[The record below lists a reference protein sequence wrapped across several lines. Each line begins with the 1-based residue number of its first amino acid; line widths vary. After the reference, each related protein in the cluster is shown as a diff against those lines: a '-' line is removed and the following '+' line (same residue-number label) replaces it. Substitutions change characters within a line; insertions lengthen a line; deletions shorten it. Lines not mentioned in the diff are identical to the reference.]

1 MSRPTNKAPMIVSI
15 RAKQRLEAIFRQH
28 KPDQPALDVGLHFGA
43 EAAKE
48 TPRETP
54 FAIRAAVFDDSGSCT
69 GNCADVDGHD
79 SWLTHRDVH
88 SEVYLTGNTLRSLQM
103 LHGTTVEVFVA
114 KDSSAPV
121 HLARLIAIDAQ
132 QYKTH
137 RPLDRPQQGSSS
149 SFMTPLPSLA
159 HLSAQHSSP
168 TPSQLADQQAW
179 EDNVAYLPPALAFNL
194 SLQHELW
201 PLMPQLRVPTHS
213 ETQLVTATKPG
224 GMSGFQLEAK
234 THPSSHISL
243 SIRHLRPATN
253 TRTIDMLQSGCH
265 PVQVPVATK
274 MVIARICIPQI
285 ILLTMPASAKEKD
298 KGDPLFPPAGAG
310 DPAEHVLDRLDRTTE
325 AETSGSGLDDAQE
338 GEQLVRQLQAYF
350 QKHTRLLAKG
360 DVFAIPSASTAS
372 TDSILQSLY
381 SLPDNLQSTLDLDYF
396 KVIGMDPSYGTA
408 CAIDF
413 SETNLML
420 EGDCNSPLP
429 VGLPGY
435 IASEHAQLKSS
446 TQIPADT
453 RTPVELH
460 TPTLSHPQSP
470 SQGLPGSA
478 EGPAAVSGQQQDAAQ
493 ASRGRQV
500 GVHANAAWDPNPELA
515 GCGPLLPSW
524 RRLAD
529 LFMPLLHRDSSAL
542 ALQVA
547 VLLLGP
553 RGSGRS
559 IAVRAAAA
567 ALGIHFV
574 PFSCH
579 DLKGQTDA
587 ETATALKASLE
598 AAQGYAPVVLMLRH
612 FEVLAESPNGAT
624 PAERAA
630 TNSRLASTLRDCI
643 TQGSNKLTG
652 GFSQP
657 PGSYQTRGEHGT
669 ALQSLDAA
677 QQPVIIVACV
687 ESAEDVAPGLR
698 RCFTHELQLDAPG
711 APARKRLLQ
720 GLLGPQI
727 CQQLGQEAID
737 SAVTQTAGLLPRD
750 LQALAADAAAAAAAR
765 SLNTS
770 HMLPRVR
777 ARQAPHANKLSQEE
791 PQSQAGPVSSW
802 GREDNR
808 QPEGPKRQL
817 EGGEGDSD
825 EQAGLG
831 GQGDSKESV
840 QVSGADVQASL
851 DRVRLRTATVI
862 GAPKVPD
869 VRWDDVGGLENVKR
883 AILDTVELPLK
894 HPSLFAAG
902 LRQRSGVL
910 LYGPP
915 GTGKTLVAKAVATE
929 CSINFLSVKGPELIN
944 MYIGESERQVREI
957 FARARRAKP
966 CVLFFDEL
974 DSLAPARGA
983 GADSGGVMDRVVSQ
997 LLAEVDG
1004 VQAGASGAD
1013 LFVIGAT
1020 NRPDLIDPALLRPGR
1035 LDVLLY
1041 VGVAE
1046 DSHSK
1051 LKVLQALT
1059 RKFTLQDDIDLP
1071 IIAEKC
1077 PPTFT
1082 GADLYALSS
1091 DAWMTAL
1098 KRTVAQAPDAET
1110 VTVIQEDFWDAL
1122 SMLQPS
1128 LSNAELQRTTW
1139 SILQQGLW
1147 IFKPSSDHGANARGS
1162 IGMTDYE
1169 GIEGILQIEGHLA
1182 NAMPIRRSKSQA
1194 VGQLQGL

>member
-1 MSRPTNKAPMIVSI
+1 MIVST
-15 RAKQRLEAIFRQH
+15 RAKQRLEAIYRQH
-28 KPDQPALDVGLHFGA
+28 KPDQPALDVGLPFGA
-43 EAAKE
+43 AAAKH

-54 FAIRAAVFDDSGSCT
+54 SAIRVAVLEEPMSFT
-69 GNCADVDGHD
+69 GTCADVDGHD
-79 SWLTHRDVH
+79 SWLTRRDVH
-88 SEVYLTGNTLRSLQM
+88 SEVYLTCNTLRSLQM
-103 LHGTTVEVFVA
+103 LHGTIVEVFIA

-132 QYKTH
+132 QYNKY
-137 RPLDRPQQGSSS
+137 RPPNRPQQGSSS
-149 SFMTPLPSLA
+149 SFMTPPPSLA

-168 TPSQLADQQAW
+168 VPSQPVADQQAW
-179 EDNVAYLPPALAFNL
+179 DDNVAYLPPAFAFNL
-194 SLQHELW
+194 NLQHELW
-201 PLMPQLRVPTHS
+201 PLMPQLRIPTHS
-213 ETQLVTATKPG
+213 ETQLVTAIKPG
-224 GMSGFQLEAK
+224 SMSAIQLEAK
-234 THPSSHISL
+234 AQPSSDINL
-243 SIRHLRPATN
+243 SVRPLRDATN
-253 TRTIDMLQSGCH
+253 TRTIEVLQSGCH
-265 PVQVPVATK
+265 SLQVPVATK

-285 ILLTMPASAKEKD
+285 VLLTMPASAKEKD
-298 KGDPLFPPAGAG
+298 KGDPLVSPSGAG
-310 DPAEHVLDRLDRTTE
+310 DPADHVLDRLDRTAE

-372 TDSILQSLY
+372 TDGILQSLY
-381 SLPDNLQSTLDLDYF
+381 SPPDNLQSTVDLDYF
-396 KVIGMDPSYGTA
+396 KVIGLEPSCGTA

-420 EGDCNSPLP
+420 EGDCSSPLP

-435 IASEHAQLKSS
+435 IASEHALLKSS
-446 TQIPADT
+446 SQTPAHT
-453 RTPVELH
+453 CTPVELH
-460 TPTLSHPQSP
+460 TATLSHPQSP

-478 EGPAAVSGQQQDAAQ
+478 EGPAGVAGQQRDAAQ

-524 RRLAD
+524 RQLAD
-529 LFMPLLHRDSSAL
+529 LFLPLLHRDSSAL

-553 RGSGRS
+553 RGSGRGT
-559 IAVRAAAA
+559 AVRAAAA
-567 ALGIHFV
+567 AVGIHFV

-612 FEVLAESPNGAT
+612 FEVLAESPNGAS

-630 TNSRLASTLRDCI
+630 TNSRFASTLRDCI
-643 TQGSNKLTG
+643 TQGSTRHTRG
-652 GFSQP
+652 QP
-657 PGSYQTRGEHGT
+657 PSAHQSRGEHGT
-669 ALQSLDAA
+669 ALQSPDAA
-677 QQPVIIVACV
+677 QQLVIIVACV

-698 RCFTHELQLDAPG
+698 RCFTHELQLEAPD
-711 APARKRLLQ
+711 APARKHLLQ

-750 LQALAADAAAAAAAR
+750 LQALAADAAAAATAR
-765 SLNTS
+765 GLNIS
-770 HMLPRVR
+770 HMLPRVTTL
-777 ARQAPHANKLSQEE
+777 QAPNVNKLLQEE
-791 PQSQAGPVSSW
+791 PQSHAGPVSIW
-802 GREDNR
+802 AQEENR
-808 QPEGPKRQL
+808 QLEGPKRRL
-817 EGGEGDSD
+817 EGGKEGSD
-825 EQAGLG
+825 GQEAGPA
-831 GQGDSKESV
+831 GQDDSKEIV

-1004 VQAGASGAD
+1004 LQAGASGAD

-1059 RKFTLQDDIDLP
+1059 RKFTLEDDIDLP

-1082 GADLYALSS
+1082 GADMYALSS

-1098 KRTVAQAPDAET
+1098 KRTVAQAPDAEN

-1122 SMLQPS
+1122 SVLQPS
-1128 LSNAELQRTTW
+1128 LSNAELQRYQK
-1139 SILQQGLW
+1139 LR
-1147 IFKPSSDHGANARGS
+1147 DHYESRG
-1162 IGMTDYE
+1162 
-1169 GIEGILQIEGHLA
+1169 
-1182 NAMPIRRSKSQA
+1182 R
-1194 VGQLQGL
+1194 

>member
-15 RAKQRLEAIFRQH
+15 RAKQRLEAIYRQH
-28 KPDQPALDVGLHFGA
+28 KPDQPAVDVGLHSGA
-43 EAAKE
+43 AAAKK
-48 TPRETP
+48 TPRKTP
-54 FAIRAAVFDDSGSCT
+54 FAIRAAVLDEPVSCT
-69 GNCADVDGHD
+69 GTCAEIDGHD

-88 SEVYLTGNTLRSLQM
+88 SEVYLTCNTLRSLQM
-103 LHGTTVEVFVA
+103 LHGNTVEVFIA

-132 QYKTH
+132 QYNPH
-137 RPLDRPQQGSSS
+137 RPPDRPQQGSSS
-149 SFMTPLPSLA
+149 SFMTPPPSLA

-168 TPSQLADQQAW
+168 TPSQPVAGQQAW
-179 EDNVAYLPPALAFNL
+179 EDNVAYLPPAFAFNL

-201 PLMPQLRVPTHS
+201 PLMPKLRIPTHS
-213 ETQLVTATKPG
+213 ETQLVTAG
-224 GMSGFQLEAK
+224 SMSSSQFEAK
-234 THPSSHISL
+234 AQPSSDVNL
-243 SIRHLRPATN
+243 SIRPLRQATN

-274 MVIARICIPQI
+274 MVIARICIPQMV
-285 ILLTMPASAKEKD
+285 LLTMPASAKEKD

-310 DPAEHVLDRLDRTTE
+310 DPAEHILDRLDRTAE
-325 AETSGSGLDDAQE
+325 AETSGTGLDDEQE

-381 SLPDNLQSTLDLDYF
+381 SLPDNPQSTVDLDHF
-396 KVIGMDPSYGTA
+396 KVIGLEPSCGTA

-413 SETNLML
+413 SRTNLML
-420 EGDCNSPLP
+420 EGDCSSPLP

-435 IASEHAQLKSS
+435 IASEHAQLNSS
-446 TQIPADT
+446 SYTPART
-453 RTPVELH
+453 RTPAELH
-460 TPTLSHPQSP
+460 IPALSHPRSP

-478 EGPAAVSGQQQDAAQ
+478 EGPAGVAGQQQDAAQ

-524 RRLAD
+524 RQLAD

-553 RGSGRS
+553 RGSGRGT
-559 IAVRAAAA
+559 AVRAAAA

-643 TQGSNKLTG
+643 TQGANKYTTG
-652 GFSQP
+652 QP
-657 PGSYQTRGEHGT
+657 PASHQSRGEQGT
-669 ALQSLDAA
+669 ALQSPDAA

-698 RCFTHELQLDAPG
+698 RCFTHELQLEAPD
-711 APARKRLLQ
+711 APARKHLLQ

-750 LQALAADAAAAAAAR
+750 LQALAADAAAAATAR
-765 SLNTS
+765 GLNTS

-777 ARQAPHANKLSQEE
+777 TPQAPDVKKLPQEE
-791 PQSQAGPVSSW
+791 PQSQAGPVSIW
-802 GREDNR
+802 GKEDNR
-808 QPEGPKRQL
+808 QLEGPKRQL
-817 EGGEGDSD
+817 EGGEGDAD
-825 EQAGLG
+825 GQQAGFD
-831 GQGDSKESV
+831 GQGDSKEIV

-1004 VQAGASGAD
+1004 VQAGALGAD

-1059 RKFTLQDDIDLP
+1059 RKFTLKDDIDLP

-1082 GADLYALSS
+1082 GADMYALSS

-1098 KRTVAQAPDAET
+1098 KRTVAQ
-1110 VTVIQEDFWDAL
+1110 EDFWDAL
-1122 SMLQPS
+1122 SVLQPS
-1128 LSNAELQRTTW
+1128 LSNAELQRYQKLRDHYE
-1139 SILQQGLW
+1139 SQG
-1147 IFKPSSDHGANARGS
+1147 R
-1162 IGMTDYE
+1162 
-1169 GIEGILQIEGHLA
+1169 
-1182 NAMPIRRSKSQA
+1182 
-1194 VGQLQGL
+1194 